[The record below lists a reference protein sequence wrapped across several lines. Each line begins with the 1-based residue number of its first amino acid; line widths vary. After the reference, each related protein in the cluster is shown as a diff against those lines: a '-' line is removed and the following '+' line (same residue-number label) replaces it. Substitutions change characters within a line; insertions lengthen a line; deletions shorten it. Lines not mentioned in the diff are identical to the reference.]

1 MINRERYDIVV
12 YRRDTWDGLIITISK
27 NGNPIDLTG
36 CAITM
41 QVKVN
46 PTDTS
51 SVLTLSTVNN
61 EITITEPTNGKFRIN
76 ATVINLDS
84 GTYYYDIQFNFSPTL
99 IKTYMFG
106 TFDVTQDI
114 TVLN

>member
-12 YRRDTWDGLIITISK
+12 YRRDTWDGLVITLSK
-27 NGNPIDLTG
+27 NNEPVDLTS
-36 CAITM
+36 CSITM

-46 PTDTS
+46 PTDVDS
-51 SVLTLSTVNN
+51 MLTLNTANN
-61 EITITEPTNGKFRIN
+61 GITITEPTAGKFRIN
-76 ATVINLDS
+76 SVVINLEP